1 VFRINLATLY
11 CHDSSDVVL
20 VLQDDTQTAQAQVID
35 GRKTDFNKASPNKY
49 D

>member
-11 CHDSSDVVL
+11 CHDSSDAVL
-20 VLQDDTQTAQAQVID
+20 ALQDDTQTAQAID
-35 GRKTDFNKASPNKY
+35 GRKTDFHKASPNKY